1 MRIQVLGPQRA
12 NAPSPGEGALVAGH
26 ELLYMR
32 GMSHVTCTGPCRSG
46 SYRWGR
52 WGQTL
57 QWKQTA
63 KKETAR
69 RAMGSDGG
77 IFRTEVE
84 SPFVG

>member
-1 MRIQVLGPQRA
+1 MRIQVLGSLRA
-12 NAPSPGEGALVAGH
+12 NGPSPGEGALVAGN
-26 ELLYMR
+26 ELLCMR
-32 GMSHVTCTGPCRSG
+32 GMSHVIGTGPYRSG

-52 WGQTL
+52 WEQTL

-63 KKETAR
+63 KEETAR

-77 IFRTEVE
+77 ILRAEAE